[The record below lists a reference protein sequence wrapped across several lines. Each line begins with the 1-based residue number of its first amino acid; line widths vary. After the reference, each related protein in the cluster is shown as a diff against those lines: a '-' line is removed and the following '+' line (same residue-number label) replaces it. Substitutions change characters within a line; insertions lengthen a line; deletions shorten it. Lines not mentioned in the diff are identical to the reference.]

1 MNIPLSRCFAALAA
15 AALLPMFF
23 LPPTA
28 RAQAPAGWTAQTAGT
43 QTIYTPPDLKPGELY
58 RVIVFPRM
66 AMKGAVITDFLD
78 AFSAKETAALG
89 TAADQER
96 STARS
101 HNFATLVR
109 VFASKGGETR
119 LLQNSAISVDRE
131 NVRVVSIVASQDLA
145 AFKRHTPEYKALLM
159 TLIDREKADAL
170 ASGRGL
176 SVEKTADAPGGMIPG
191 GPIEPGIYAGNG
203 VYSDDGK
210 IGNRYRVYLYAS
222 GEYLICD
229 EKGEEYEFGH
239 GEYGYDPITG
249 KLQMGI
255 TFTFNNNPTDP
266 EDEFCLYGKDAGGK
280 PYIYARSNRGY
291 GYLTVILNYAGPTD
305 KPSHKQQ
312 EAAKAAADAEARRY
326 KYVTAPGKGIPMAQ
340 IAGVFHHYDVQTT
353 AFSGMTV
360 QDESYLLLKDGT
372 VHDGLPVSPDE
383 MDAALSRRREPEK
396 WGRWRRDGT
405 KILASWPDRPNHFE
419 ALIGNMAVAGT
430 PGERLSGRYG
440 AGSTSGSS
448 LLGGSYRLWG
458 VTFTRDGR
466 FLKDSRGG
474 ASSGSLGETM
484 NDFSVN
490 STYDD
495 DGSVTSFSS
504 PGAVGYAKN
513 KKRGSS
519 RAGTYTINGYTLTL
533 HYDSGKTARLPFF
546 FDSAQKTQLYFDG
559 DTLGKDDEK

>member
-1 MNIPLSRCFAALAA
+1 MTRLNITLPILTA
-15 AALLPMFF
+15 AALVVPL
-23 LPPTA
+23 TA
-28 RAQAPAGWTAQTAGT
+28 PAQAPAGWTAQTAGT

-229 EKGEEYEFGH
+229 DGGKEYEFGD
-239 GEYGYDPITG
+239 GDYKYDPITG

-266 EDEFCLYGKDAGGK
+266 EDEFCFYGTGADAVGK

-291 GYLTVILNYAGPTD
+291 GYLTIILRYAGPTD

-405 KILASWPDRPNHFE
+405 KILASWPDRPITLKPLSETWRWPGHRASGFRAATAQGPPAGHRCWE
-419 ALIGNMAVAGT
+419 APTVC
-430 PGERLSGRYG
+430 
-440 AGSTSGSS
+440 
-448 LLGGSYRLWG
+448 G
-458 VTFTRDGR
+458 V
-466 FLKDSRGG
+466 
-474 ASSGSLGETM
+474 
-484 NDFSVN
+484 
-490 STYDD
+490 
-495 DGSVTSFSS
+495 
-504 PGAVGYAKN
+504 
-513 KKRGSS
+513 
-519 RAGTYTINGYTLTL
+519 
-533 HYDSGKTARLPFF
+533 
-546 FDSAQKTQLYFDG
+546 
-559 DTLGKDDEK
+559 